1 MKAIVVR
8 QPGDPHV
15 LRLEEIQDPAP
26 GPGEVIVALQ
36 AAALN
41 RRDLLVRSRA
51 EWATH
56 MPLVP
61 GSDGAGHVAAV
72 GPGVSNVKEGTPV
85 VICPALWWGPD
96 ESRPSS
102 RFEILGGPTNGTYA
116 QLVRVPAEN
125 VFPKPA
131 HLSFEQAAAFP
142 LAGLTAWRALFT
154 RARLKPGE
162 RVLIPGVG
170 SGVATFLVLLAKLA
184 GARVYV
190 TSGSP
195 VKLERARQLGVD
207 GAALYTDT
215 DWAQQIA
222 RQCGGGVEV
231 AVDSVGA
238 ASFDQALHLLEPGGR
253 LVTFG
258 TTSGAEL
265 PFNLRPVYHKQLSI
279 LGTTMGTLKEFAEL
293 LAAIST
299 HRLQPIIDTLFPLS
313 DAGQAHQRMQQREQF
328 GKIVLKIE

>member
-8 QPGDPHV
+8 QPGDPQV
-15 LRLEEIQDPAP
+15 LRLEEIRDPAP
-26 GPGEVIVALQ
+26 GPGEVVVALR

-51 EWATH
+51 EWAAH

-61 GSDGAGHVAAV
+61 GSDGAGYVAAV
-72 GPGVSNVKEGTPV
+72 GPGVSDVEAGTDV
-85 VICPALWWGPD
+85 VICPSLWWGPD
-96 ESRPSS
+96 ESHPSP
-102 RFEILGGPTNGTYA
+102 RFEILGGPSDGTYA

-125 VFPKPA
+125 VFHKPA

-162 RVLIPGVG
+162 RVFIPGVG
-170 SGVATFLVLLAKLA
+170 SGVATFLVQLAKLA

-195 VKLERARQLGVD
+195 AKLERAHQLGVD
-207 GAALYTDT
+207 GAALYTDA
-215 DWAQQIA
+215 DWPQQIA
-222 RQCGGGVEV
+222 QQCGGGVEV

-238 ASFDQALHLLEPGGR
+238 ASLGHTLHLLEPGGR

-279 LGTTMGTLKEFAEL
+279 LGTTMGTLKEFAQL
-293 LAAIST
+293 VAAINT
-299 HRLQPIIDTLFPLS
+299 HRLQPVIDAVFPLS
-313 DAGQAHQRMQQREQF
+313 DVAQAHQRMQQHEQF

>member
-8 QPGDPHV
+8 QPGDPQV
-15 LRLEEIQDPAP
+15 LCLEEIRDPTP
-26 GPGEVIVALQ
+26 GPGEVVVALR

-51 EWATH
+51 EWAVH

-61 GSDGAGHVAAV
+61 GSDGAGYVAAV
-72 GPGVSNVKEGTPV
+72 GPGASGVEEGAEV

-96 ESRPSS
+96 ENRPSA

-162 RVLIPGVG
+162 RVFIPGVG
-170 SGVATFLVLLAKLA
+170 SGVATFLVQLAKLA

-195 VKLERARQLGVD
+195 AKLERARHLGVD
-207 GAALYTDT
+207 GAALYTET
-215 DWAQQIA
+215 DWPQQIA

-231 AVDSVGA
+231 VVDSVGA
-238 ASFDQALHLLEPGGR
+238 ASFGQALHLLEPGGR

-265 PFNLRPVYHKQLSI
+265 PFNLRLVYHKQLSI

-293 LAAIST
+293 LAAINT
-299 HRLQPIIDTLFPLS
+299 HRLEPIIDQVFPLG
-313 DAGQAHQRMQQREQF
+313 DAAQAHQLLQQHAQF